1 MYIIVPKSGSNKE
14 TRIFSLSPD
23 NPPSEEQEFLVSQRR
38 LKKNP
43 PYNKVNLSLSSTGE
57 KFSVSVSLR
66 IHPFIQFFSATN
78 LNFHRHYTIFFY
90 LSKDFSPKH
99 NQY

>member
-1 MYIIVPKSGSNKE
+1 MYIIVPKSGSNKK

-38 LKKNP
+38 PKKKNS

-66 IHPFIQFFSATN
+66 IHPFIQFFPATN
-78 LNFHRHYTIFFY
+78 LNFHRHYTFFPFTE
-90 LSKDFSPKH
+90 KIPC
-99 NQY
+99 